1 MMPLSEILFFGIVF
15 YLVYR
20 FLFNFLLP
28 VLKSTRAFR
37 EQFRNMRDQVNAQN
51 PGDPFQQF
59 RARQNATQTPPSGA
73 SPKKPDPSTSAKAGD
88 YIDFEEIK

>member
-1 MMPLSEILFFGIVF
+1 MMPLSEIVFFGIVF

-28 VLKSTRAFR
+28 IFRSTRAFR
-37 EQFRNMRDQVNAQN
+37 EQFRNMRDQMNGQN

-59 RARQNATQTPPSGA
+59 RARQNASQTPPGA
-73 SPKKPDPSTSAKAGD
+73 TPKKPDPSQPAKTGE